1 MHKCLKLRLPQSATV
16 SVAVVWHTVTRLWS
30 GLMAVLRTSRSPS
43 CVRASLVVH
52 EGSAVSDDV
61 QSEVLH
67 ARSRIIELEE
77 TVNQLRGG
85 QSELEKAQARI
96 TELVGSNA
104 ELQEKL
110 AAASQTVSDLTAER
124 DRLLA
129 EVTAKAPGG
138 DASADNE
145 EPSSKAKNKRSQSCT
160 QPGTIWS
167 ASSVKRNVLH

>member
-1 MHKCLKLRLPQSATV
+1 MTELTITAKRDGFRRCG
-16 SVAVVWHTVTRLWS
+16 VAHSDTPVVWPAGSFTEEQIAILKS
-30 GLMAVLRTSRSPS
+30 EPQ
-43 CVRASLVVH
+43 LVVH

-96 TELVGSNA
+96 TELVGINA

-110 AAASQTVSDLTAER
+110 AAASQTVSDITAER

-138 DASADNE
+138 DASADSE
-145 EPSSKAKNKRSQSCT
+145 EPSSKAKK
-160 QPGTIWS
+160 
-167 ASSVKRNVLH
+167 

>member
-1 MHKCLKLRLPQSATV
+1 MTELTITAKRDGFRRCGVVHSDTP
-16 SVAVVWHTVTRLWS
+16 VVWPAGSFTEEQIAILKS
-30 GLMAVLRTSRSPS
+30 EPQ
-43 CVRASLVVH
+43 LVVH

-110 AAASQTVSDLTAER
+110 AAASQTISDLTAER
-124 DRLLA
+124 DRLRA

-145 EPSSKAKNKRSQSCT
+145 EPSSKAKK
-160 QPGTIWS
+160 
-167 ASSVKRNVLH
+167 

>member
-1 MHKCLKLRLPQSATV
+1 MTELTITAKRDGFRRCGVTHSDTP
-16 SVAVVWHTVTRLWS
+16 VVWPAGSFTEEQIAILKS
-30 GLMAVLRTSRSPS
+30 EPQ
-43 CVRASLVVH
+43 LVVH

-61 QSEVLH
+61 QGELLH

-96 TELVGSNA
+96 TELVGINA

-110 AAASQTVSDLTAER
+110 AAASQTVSDMTAER

-129 EVTAKAPGG
+129 EVTAKATGG
-138 DASADNE
+138 DASADSE
-145 EPSSKAKNKRSQSCT
+145 EPSSKAKK
-160 QPGTIWS
+160 
-167 ASSVKRNVLH
+167 